1 MKTEVKGVE
10 TGSLLAL
17 MSLVL
22 PGYVGLYV
30 SDLVVPSATR
40 TPFQATM
47 WSLFLSLAGAVVA
60 ALWVSPNHLAHLFGG
75 APVTTTALLGT
86 GAQILSSI
94 GVGGGFAL
102 ITKHVLKNRLGE
114 RSAYPTAWDGLWSE
128 HGAERRYIV
137 VEVGHALAIREPKMW
152 HQASSTFLPTGAEW
166 TYFPA
171 EQIRRVDLS
180 RPPYP
185 AKGAQDHEQ
194 VQGSTDTGFTPGSG
208 NQSRQVGGNVH
219 QRTTRR
225 LPGAEGASGGDDAEQ
240 HHQSE
245 PDRRP
250 SFAARDSSRE

>member
-1 MKTEVKGVE
+1 ME
-10 TGSLLAL
+10 TGSLLGL

-30 SDLVVPSATR
+30 SDLVVPAGNR

-60 ALWVSPNHLAHLFGG
+60 ALWVSPDYLAHLFGR
-75 APVTTTALLGT
+75 APISTAALLGT

-102 ITKHVLKNRLGE
+102 VTKHVLKNRLGE
-114 RSAYPTAWDGLWSE
+114 RSAYPTAWDALWSE

-137 VEVGHALAIREPKMW
+137 VEVAAGQFYAGTLSYADDPRIGHALAIREPKMW
-152 HQASSTFLPTGAEW
+152 DPASKTFLPTGAEW

-185 AKGAQDHEQ
+185 GRGA
-194 VQGSTDTGFTPGSG
+194 
-208 NQSRQVGGNVH
+208 
-219 QRTTRR
+219 
-225 LPGAEGASGGDDAEQ
+225 
-240 HHQSE
+240 
-245 PDRRP
+245 
-250 SFAARDSSRE
+250 AAP